1 MIKAISNLTNQNT
14 MHTTDIQAPTPAGR
28 PTIFSRTR
36 SLLRRVA
43 AIAVLLL
50 AVSIP
55 AMAYDYVITYTTG
68 NTTYYLGM
76 NGNNLQ
82 AKTTFDPTCVWTCY
96 NGETEATLGSTSY
109 SLRNKNNSSYY
120 LTTTCT
126 RSGSWWSG
134 YSYSWSAITVQTS
147 ANNIWRSSNA
157 TSGNVYAYN
166 SDYQQSAS
174 IYVNNLTMNGGN
186 TSDSKNV
193 RVTVT
198 SAIDDISNPTI
209 SGSDIITSTGNSNYT
224 ASGAKYKLGYVN
236 YFFSNTDHYFDKD
249 GNSFSGS
256 PSNAT
261 IGTYTWSLTDNA
273 YASLD
278 ANNPGRVVVSALP
291 ASDLTLT
298 LTVSATATGGKPAA
312 PAGTVL
318 SATKEIIIQGTKP
331 SAPIISI
338 SGTTVTL
345 STNASGSTTIRYTID
360 GSDPTTS
367 STAYSSPIDLS
378 SSTTS
383 PVTIKAITVRSGNTS
398 DIAEG
403 SVTLTLP
410 APVITINGEAKT
422 ATISCSIP
430 GTTIRYTV
438 NSSDPTAS
446 FGTIYDGSTITGL
459 SYMAEIKAIAIKD
472 GWNDSPVSSDVVTIP
487 SGVNPSS
494 GEVTL
499 FDYEPHSWSY
509 YSDADLPDQLH
520 SLNPADIKIT
530 YNGNGTGNMTAATG
544 AEAVDAPTSFSLDA
558 EGVQVGPNDA
568 ANKFIYYKTLERENP
583 NGTGNLPYT
592 TIPNPFQVRPTG
604 ESATVNIIPSS
615 RDIVIVTSRNGN
627 STSGWDRNSG
637 KSTLTVTCDGN
648 TLATINSRTTTTVTV
663 PVGKTVTFSFNPGS
677 ASDNEKGR
685 CRVTV
690 YYDQNNGTT
699 AISEYNPSTNAN
711 TTKTLTVATPSGQQV
726 TVSAYRG
733 FYAWKVKNLS
743 NGLTIKD
750 AENTNTTYAVNS
762 IIPAERKILFVTS
775 NEYNNEVVF
784 EALWAQA
791 YVQTGTNDLTNY
803 VSASVTSAYERNFH
817 VVNAS
822 TDASNF
828 QKSYP
833 CTVIGHNPNSTT
845 LNNTRTITNGFSA
858 ASDTKFEDVVWN
870 GNNGTITCNNHDVI
884 IGRGVETTGNYCANM
899 VQGMPDITANVTANL
914 TYTMRIESGKFHYF
928 SFINGYTDDSG
939 TTHQAS
945 NYNTYSYSGSANSIK
960 VVLGC
965 DYDRALGENG
975 NSNLTLTGPA
985 IMGYRSMMSSTDNR
999 TRKTLDLTVK
1009 SGSFTTGIGNNMG
1022 TGDVQEGFYL
1032 SVAGSHT
1039 NVGERFVTIEGGVFA
1054 NIAGGIDGLNN
1065 TTSSSAE
1072 NWSNLGRRSLTIRMK
1087 GGKVKGAFYGGA
1099 AVSPGSGDRC
1109 MIFTGGTVEGWIG
1122 AGCNGVVSSNTTS
1135 GGQTHGVSYVYFG
1148 GRTHCGGY
1156 EGQINGGTSGDVF
1169 GAGKG
1174 SGAEDD
1180 QSSGQLTYG
1189 TNIAIADNCVVDH
1202 NVYGGGN
1209 YGFALVE
1216 TNMYIF
1222 GGNVKG
1228 AVFGGANQNNGP
1240 DVNITM
1246 KGGLIEGGVYGGSN
1260 SSGKVASA
1268 TMQIDGGQVGTS
1280 SVTANIHGGGYGS
1293 STKLTGNVNLTLG
1306 TQGQTTPGV
1315 TVYGD
1320 VYGGSGYGSVNGGT
1334 GNNDAASDT
1343 YHTNVTLN
1351 AGTIN
1356 GSLYG
1361 GALGSNSIAANVY
1374 GPVTVTVNGGSV
1386 KKTDANGANGSGAV
1400 YGCNNINGAPQRA
1413 VSVIINGTDPA
1424 PSTDEYAL
1432 FAVYGGGNQASY
1444 SYGTPT
1450 VTVNNCDNSI
1460 EYVYGGGNA
1469 AHITNG
1475 NTDVKIYGGNK
1486 IGNVFGGGNG
1496 TVTAANVSGNTNVNI
1511 YGGTIGRVFGGS
1523 NSAGTIGG
1531 TLNVNIEK
1539 NSSCAIQVG
1548 SVYSGGNKAAS
1559 NLGTITVGCM
1569 DTADMIDSLFC
1580 GANQAN
1586 VTGSVNFTMKGGRI
1600 GNLFGGNN
1608 QSGNVSGSITVT
1620 VDWSQGSCSNNYLGN
1635 VFGGGNLATFGTT
1648 QSPKAP
1654 TVQIYHGTVSGNVY
1668 GGGKGLD
1675 SDHTKGQVTGNPI
1688 VTIGDSNG
1696 SHTATI
1702 EGDVY
1707 GGGDA
1712 GNVVGTPQVTVIDK
1726 ASTTIGNVYG
1736 GGNAADV
1743 SGTDV
1748 KIQGGHIT
1756 GDVFGGGHGDKASLN
1771 GINGETGH
1779 SDKVANVSGSSSV
1792 SVTGGIINRV
1802 FAGSNLNGSIGTD
1815 PNSTMT
1821 LTINKTSTNTPMK
1834 IGEVYGGANM
1844 ANGKAA
1850 SISIGCTGTLVSP
1863 LTGND
1868 RYGYE
1873 QEGIG
1878 TVYGGANQANIGA
1891 EDDQSDIEVNINSG
1905 IVANV
1910 FGGNNTSGTI
1920 YGTITVN
1927 IEKTSD
1933 SNTCGWYVGNVFGGG
1948 NLATY
1953 TGSPA
1958 VNIKNGTV
1966 SGNVYGGGKGDPTVT
1981 GNQAGVPG
1989 SVTGNPIVT
1998 IGDTQTQAYEATIA
2012 GDVYGGGDAA
2022 KVNGNTHIVFG
2033 KANNS
2038 AAKLFGGGNAA
2049 GVTGTAT
2056 VDMSAGAVAAGV
2068 YGGCNASGS
2077 VDGAIAVNITGGT
2090 VGSTTERAN
2099 IHGGGY
2105 GQSTVTGASVTV
2117 TIGPSGN
2124 GTGPIIYGDVYGG
2137 SALGSIN
2144 SNAQNPTVNSS
2155 SATQV
2160 TMNKG
2165 TVYGDIYGGGLGDL
2179 ASLGNGHS
2187 DVQAKVWSPVTVT
2200 VNGGTISTYAA
2211 QDTTLGGNVFGCNNL
2226 NGTPKGSV
2234 AVNINGTSATQIVNG
2249 DTIYA
2254 LSAVYGGGNLAH
2266 YDPTNPTESYPT
2278 VTITGCNTSI
2288 ENVYGGGNAAAVP
2301 RTNIVIN
2308 GGDIDCVFAGGNGE
2322 SGTPANVGYKN
2333 ADVTPTSG
2341 SYGAGTASALIKGGT
2356 INKIFGGSNSKGT
2369 IRESGSLQIAKPTS
2383 GEDLCD
2389 MIIGEVYGGGNLAA
2403 GAASRISIGCT
2414 GTGNNEGITTVYG
2427 GANAANVSG
2436 NISLTIE
2443 EGKIANVYG
2452 GNNSSG
2458 TISGTITVNINQ
2470 KNNPCAWEIGNVY
2483 GGGKD
2488 AAYTNSGANYPE
2500 VNIIKGIVSGNVFGG
2515 GYGQTARV
2523 TANPRVNLIGGT
2535 VSGNIF
2541 GGGEAA
2547 PVTGNP
2553 LVTANYGS
2561 VTNLYG
2567 GGLGASATV
2576 TGNPA
2581 VNVNFTSGTLTIN
2594 DVFGGGDAAA
2604 VTGNTSV
2611 TLTAGSVHKLFG
2623 GGNAASVSGTTTVT
2637 LTTGSV
2643 SGGVYGGCNASGSVG
2658 AVTIALNGGQVGATG
2673 TGNSADVYGGG
2684 YGSATTTTGNI
2695 GVTLNG
2701 TTVYGDIYGGSALG
2715 GVNASTSN
2723 TTTVTLSTATLHG
2736 SVFGGGKG
2744 DNASDGQGHSDV
2756 AAVSNGNTIVNINV
2770 ANTNLTGIYGGA
2782 NARGNVKGAIAVNIN
2797 ANVGA
2802 SGSGNGLDIFG
2813 GGYGAATNTEGN
2825 VTVTIGNLDGTITPV
2840 IYGDIYGGSAL
2851 GNVNNDAN
2859 DITKVDFLNG
2869 TLHGNL
2875 YGGGLGDAQNAAK
2888 VNGQVVVN
2896 ISNTTQT
2903 AANCHIDLRDASIY
2917 GGNNTN
2923 GSPQDNITVNVYKTA
2938 YNYSDYASGDNY
2950 TAADGA
2956 HPYYAIDQVFGGGNQ
2971 ADYAPEDGLASSTK
2985 KTTVHIYGCD
2995 NTVRRVFGGGNAA
3008 AAVGLVTII
3017 DGGRFDYVFG
3027 GGNGETS
3034 AANIVAGGTN
3044 LQVHGGNIRTLFGG
3058 SNTSGTIT
3066 GQMRVNV
3073 DGTGACASDMYIAE
3087 FFCGNNL
3094 APIGTQQS
3102 PTNINATIGCDTR
3115 FGDVYGGCNLADIW
3129 GNVTLT
3135 IVGGT
3140 MNNVYGGSKGR
3151 AADPAN
3157 NITAQAADIHGNV
3170 TLNIH
3175 GGLINQ
3181 NAYGGS
3187 NINGNIM
3194 GSITVDMDWSQAS
3207 SSCNAPANLH
3217 VGNVYGASNLAAY
3230 TPTTPGNYPAV
3241 SIKHGTVSGSVFGGG
3256 KGAPATVTSN
3266 PVVTIGDSNAD
3277 HCAIVTENVYGGGDA
3292 AAVSGNA
3299 TVVYNDNNSSSTV
3312 AKLFGGGNA
3321 ANVSGT
3327 TSVTLT
3333 NGKVTGG
3340 VYGGCNTTGSVDAV
3354 TVALNGGQVGA
3365 SGAGNEAS
3373 VYGGGYGHSTST
3385 TGNIGVTLGNATVYG
3400 DIYGGSALGSVNA
3413 STSNTTTITIGG
3425 NALHGTIYGGGM
3437 GSGTGDATRAVSNG
3451 NVQINYN
3458 TANAGLTGLY
3468 GGANVNGQ
3476 VAGNIELNVNANVGA
3491 SGNGNSI
3498 NIFGGGYGA
3507 ATATGG
3513 NVNVTVGNATGS
3525 IVPVVYGD
3533 IYGGSALG
3541 NVNDAAADITTVN
3554 FLNGTLHGNLYGG
3567 GLGDA
3572 QNAAKVNGQ
3581 VVVNISNTTQ
3591 TAANCHIDLRDASI
3605 YGGNNTNG
3613 SPQDNITVN
3622 VYKTAYNYSDYA
3634 SGDNYTAADG
3644 AHPYYAID
3652 QVFGGGNQADY
3663 APEDGLA
3670 SSTKKTTVHIYGCD
3684 NTVRRVFGGGNAA
3697 AAVGLVTII
3706 DGGRF
3711 DYVFGGGNGETSA
3724 ANIVAGGTN
3733 LQVHGGNI
3741 RTLFGGSNTSGTIT
3755 GQMRVNVDGTGA
3767 CASDMYI
3774 AEFFCGNNLAPIGT
3788 QQSPTNIN
3796 ATIGCDTRFGDVYG
3810 GCNLADIWGNV
3821 TLTIVG
3827 GTMNNV
3833 YGGSKGRAA
3842 DPANNI
3848 TAQAADIHGNV
3859 TLNIHG
3865 GLINQNAYGGSNING
3880 NIMGSITVDMDWSQA
3895 SSSCNAPANLHV
3907 GNVYGASNLAA
3918 YTPTTPGNYPAVSI
3932 KHGTV
3937 SGSVFGGGKGASA
3950 VVTSNPVVTVGDLTS
3965 GHEAYLATIVGDVYG
3980 GGDAA
3985 AVTGYTTVLIQ
3996 KSNTVAG
4003 NAYGGGNAAA
4013 ISGSA
4018 TLTMTAGTVGN
4029 LYGGGNAAGVGS
4041 TATVNMNGGTVT
4053 TGIYGGC
4060 NSTGTI
4066 AGAVAVN
4073 INGGTVG
4080 TNATSTANVHGGGY
4094 GSSTATGDNVTVTI
4108 GNGTSTPVVWGDVY
4122 GGSALGNVND
4132 ATAEITKV
4140 WLKSG
4145 TINGCLYGGGLGDAT
4160 HPALVNGKVQVVVD
4174 GGEVKTTTNNQRT
4187 TGAVFGCNNVNGTPK
4202 STVEVTINSTVAT
4215 TMNGENKVYALQG
4228 VYGGGNLAHFDP
4240 TTPGNYPTV
4249 TINGCGTS
4257 IKDVFGGGNAAAVP
4271 YTYVTINGGDI
4282 NRVSAGG
4289 NGESGTPANV
4299 GYKNTATTP
4308 TTDSY
4313 GTGTATVLITDGTIH
4328 QVFAGS
4334 NANGTIR
4341 SGGSINVERGATT
4354 CGLHIG
4360 EIYGGGNLAHGN
4372 AGTINIGCTGA
4383 QGEGIG
4389 DVYGGANQA
4398 NVGNNIL
4405 LNITGGSIDRVFG
4418 GNNTSG
4424 TISGTITV
4432 NVEWD
4437 NSSCYKYLGSV
4448 FGGGNLASYTGSP
4461 VVNINNGTV
4470 TNNVYGGGKGSS
4482 AVVTGNPVVTV
4493 GDLTNGHSSYVAVVT
4508 GDVYGGGD
4516 AAAVTGN
4523 TSVTIQK
4530 ANTNVGSAYGGGN
4543 AAAISGTTLLTMTDG
4558 TAGNLYGGGNAAGV
4572 GSTATVNMNGGTVTT
4587 GIYGGCNSTGDITG
4601 AVTVNING
4609 GTIGSSSSAA
4619 NIHGGGFGQN
4629 TTTSNNVE
4637 VTIGSAVGAQTYP
4650 TIYGDVYGGSALGKV
4665 NGTSVNTNLHT
4676 YVTMNAGT
4684 INGSL
4689 YGGALG
4695 DNSVPAN
4702 VYAPVTVTVNSGTIT
4717 GEVYGCNNVNGA
4729 PQSTVTVDINGT
4741 DMPQSGY
4748 ALGKVFGGGNH
4759 APYAGTPVV
4768 TVHNCDNSIEYVY
4781 GGGNAASV
4789 AGTNVTIYGGNEIGN
4804 VFGGCYGAD
4813 VTTSGTLVKIYGG
4826 KIGKVFGGSN
4836 SSGTITG
4843 AISVTVDKTTETGH
4857 NSCNIDIAE
4866 VYGGGNMAAS
4876 SAGTLNIGCADHIGS
4891 VYGGSNDANITG
4903 NILLNITSGHID
4915 NVFGGNNTGH
4925 SITGTITVNIDDA
4938 QNSCGM
4944 EIGNVYGGGNMA
4956 AYTYAGNYPVV
4967 NIKKGTITGDVFGGG
4982 YGGSATVT
4990 ANPQV
4995 VLTGGTIT
5003 GRVFGG
5009 GALAPVSGNPT
5020 VTASG
5025 ANVTAGRLYGGGLGS
5040 SATVTGNTTV
5050 TVSGGTY
5057 GYVFGG
5063 GEAAN
5068 QTGDVVVN
5076 IQGGTINNDVYGGGA
5091 LAHTNTANLNTTTDV
5106 ITPATKTTTVNVTS
5120 GTMKNVY
5127 GGGLG
5132 NATTEALVYGNVAVN
5147 LNYGVAADSKG
5158 AVVTDYLFGCNNI
5171 NGSPKGSVTVHVYA
5185 TQNSAT
5191 SSILV
5196 KNQDSFDMK
5205 GVYGGGNM
5213 AAYKPYT
5220 AATATNVI
5228 IEGCG
5233 LTSIDY
5239 VYGGGNAAPVP
5250 ATVVDIYGSYQIGSV
5265 FGGGNGKDQITVNGV
5280 LTDNPG
5286 ADVGIYK
5293 VDYDTWNSPDNR
5305 DLKYTDNSPNHDKG
5319 DDYYIL
5325 YGSTAGQS
5333 IIGTTHVTFYGGNI
5347 THLFGGSNTKG
5358 DIVKEAKVILGDED
5372 LKTCEFNVGDVYGG
5386 SNEAYMSGTSN
5397 IDMNC
5402 TDGMGQIY
5410 GGSRMADVH
5419 NDIVLTITGGHYQKV
5434 FGGNNLSGRIYGSI
5448 TVNIEQTGCLPIE
5461 IDELY
5466 GGGNEAA
5473 YSVYGYN
5480 GNTPIEG
5487 NENDRLWADPQINI
5501 KSFKSIGTVFGG
5513 GYGATADVIGNP
5525 TININTVEGWTNGD
5539 YQGKNT
5545 DPEHPD
5551 PHAEFVGVKKNLGGI
5566 GEIGTVFGGGNQAIV
5581 KGDTYINI
5589 GTQDQVTIH
5598 NVSKAVYNTIKTGRD
5613 DITNPGFTD
5622 QDDEDATKDLTIT
5635 VNGVNITGNVYGG
5648 GNQADVT
5655 GATHVVVGKEQQEQ
5669 QQQQGGGG
5677 SGAPRRTEQE
5687 PAQNNQSEQP
5697 QQPQTNAA
5705 TESQQ
5710 TRSLNATRQ

>member
-1 MIKAISNLTNQNT
+1 MIFMIKAISNLTNQTAMNKT
-14 MHTTDIQAPTPAGR
+14 NLQPAARPAGR
-28 PTIFSRTR
+28 SISAPTLRSRFS
-36 SLLRRVA
+36 LRLA
-43 AIAVLLL
+43 AVLLVTMLGAQRAL
-50 AVSIP
+50 AT
-55 AMAYDYVITYTTG
+55 DYVITYTSG
-68 NTTYYLGM
+68 GTTYYIGM
-76 NGNNLQ
+76 DGTSLA
-82 AKTTFDPTCVWTCY
+82 AKTVPDATCVWTCI
-96 NGETEATLGSTSY
+96 NRNNNNEATLSTSDRRRM
-109 SLRNKNNSSYY
+109 RNKSNTSYF
-120 LTTTCT
+120 LNASVT
-126 RSGSWWSG
+126 RSGYYGNYRYTWSISASTTG
-134 YSYSWSAITVQTS
+134 SQYWYGAEGTSLYHTDNSYSQGNGYLHNSGSSVTISTS
-147 ANNIWRSSNA
+147 TSN
-157 TSGNVYAYN
+157 SFVPYA
-166 SDYQQSAS
+166 
-174 IYVNNLTMNGGN
+174 
-186 TSDSKNV
+186 
-193 RVTVT
+193 VTVT
-198 SAIDDISNPTI
+198 TVSSTSTEVTI
-209 SGSDIITSTGNSNYT
+209 NSGADIITATGNSNYST
-224 ASGAKYKLGYVN
+224 SSAAYQIGYTNYKYNNGTN
-236 YFFSNTDHYFDKD
+236 HYFDAN
-249 GNSFSGS
+249 GNSFTGTPAAANISYSWSLTPNDYATVSGTT
-256 PSNAT
+256 T
-261 IGTYTWSLTDNA
+261 IGTVNVSSL
-273 YASLD
+273 
-278 ANNPGRVVVSALP
+278 PE
-291 ASDLTLT
+291 SDITLT
-298 LTVSATATGGKPAA
+298 LTVTATATGGTPAA
-312 PAGTVL
+312 PANTTFTD
-318 SATKEIIIQGTKP
+318 SKQISIQGTKP
-331 SAPIISI
+331 SAPTISV
-338 SGTTVTL
+338 SGTNVTITT
-345 STNASGSTTIRYTID
+345 SAVGSTSIRYTLN
-360 GSDPTTS
+360 GTDPTA
-367 STAYSSPIDLS
+367 STGTVYSSAIDLS
-378 SSTTS
+378 GSATS
-383 PVTIKAITVRSGNTS
+383 PVTIKAVTVRNGNAS
-398 DIAEG
+398 DVSSKE
-403 SVTLTLP
+403 VTLTLP
-410 APVITINGEAKT
+410 EPTITVNGDAGT
-422 ATISCSIP
+422 ATISA
-430 GTTIRYTV
+430 
-438 NSSDPTAS
+438 TA
-446 FGTIYDGSTITGL
+446 GATIYYTTNGSEPTTSSTQYTGSLSGL
-459 SYMAEIKAIAIKD
+459 SMMTTIKAIAVKS
-472 GWNDSPVSSDVVTIP
+472 GWNDSPVASETVTIP
-487 SGVNPSS
+487 SGVS
-494 GEVTL
+494 GGTVTL
-499 FDYEPHSWSY
+499 FDYEDHSWSY
-509 YSDADLPDQLH
+509 YSDPECPIH
-520 SLNPADIKIT
+520 SLNPADVKIT
-530 YNGNGTGNMTAATG
+530 YNGNGTGTVQTNNSDTPSTWGADATTVKVGIDANASTFIYYETLERTDGRTAASVEAATG
-544 AEAVDAPTSFSLDA
+544 RCA
-558 EGVQVGPNDA
+558 
-568 ANKFIYYKTLERENP
+568 
-583 NGTGNLPYT
+583 YT
-592 TIPNPFQVRPTG
+592 TISNPFSVRPTYDSDG
-604 ESATVNIIPSS
+604 
-615 RDIVIVTSRNGN
+615 TS
-627 STSGWDRNSG
+627 
-637 KSTLTVTCDGN
+637 K
-648 TLATINSRTTTTVTV
+648 
-663 PVGKTVTFSFNPGS
+663 
-677 ASDNEKGR
+677 
-685 CRVTV
+685 
-690 YYDQNNGTT
+690 
-699 AISEYNPSTNAN
+699 
-711 TTKTLTVATPSGQQV
+711 
-726 TVSAYRG
+726 YRG
-733 FYAWKVKNLS
+733 FYAWRVKSLS
-743 NGLTIKD
+743 GGTIHSAATGGTSYGVGSTIN
-750 AENTNTTYAVNS
+750 AETEIYFAPS
-762 IIPAERKILFVTS
+762 S
-775 NEYNNEVVF
+775 EYGMEVEF
-784 EALWAQA
+784 EALWARA
-791 YVQTGTNDLTNY
+791 YVSTSGTPSNNLG
-803 VSASVTSAYERNFH
+803 VERNFY
-817 VVNAS
+817 VITAS
-822 TDASNF
+822 ATSNITAG
-828 QKSYP
+828 SNP
-833 CTVIGHNPNSTT
+833 CTYTSIYPNGT
-845 LNNTRTITNGFSA
+845 TNGTTA
-858 ASDTKFEDVVWN
+858 ASSVTVYKYGGFTASADSKIEYIILR
-870 GNNGTITCNNHDVI
+870 NNSSTINANVNNLI
-884 IGRGVETTGNYCANM
+884 IGRGVSGYNGGLCANAIIGTNAAKSNA
-899 VQGMPDITANVTANL
+899 VR
-914 TYTMRIESGKFHYF
+914 YTIRVESG
-928 SFINGYTDDSG
+928 SYTDFYLG
-939 TTHQAS
+939 YLNGS
-945 NYNTYSYSGSANSIK
+945 NSAQFQSTFSAKGI
-960 VVLGC
+960 LGC
-965 DYDRALGENG
+965 DYDRANNADNSKLSIADGSGNIYGGSRMRFTSSSNKENLSFDWQIKSGTFHNDILGSASGGDESIYLG
-975 NSNLTLTGPA
+975 SSQDGSYNLQYIGKRRIIVEGGDLAG
-985 IMGYRSMMSSTDNR
+985 ISGGMNSSTQGG
-999 TRKTLDLTVK
+999 
-1009 SGSFTTGIGNNMG
+1009 GSN
-1022 TGDVQEGFYL
+1022 Y
-1032 SVAGSHT
+1032 
-1039 NVGERFVTIEGGVFA
+1039 
-1054 NIAGGIDGLNN
+1054 NN
-1065 TTSSSAE
+1065 TTHVTQSTE
-1072 NWSNLGRRSLTIRMK
+1072 DYVEIRIK
-1087 GGKVKGAFYGGA
+1087 GGNMRSSVYGA
-1099 AVSPGSGDRC
+1099 AAFAGAAGGRKF
-1109 MIFTGGTVEGWIG
+1109 IFTGGTIAGWVAGG
-1122 AGCNGVVSSNTTS
+1122 ANGTQSD
-1135 GGQTHGVSYVYFG
+1135 
-1148 GRTHCGGY
+1148 
-1156 EGQINGGTSGDVF
+1156 GGTLYGPTNLYIGGNTQVNSNGSTSVINRAVGGNVF
-1169 GAGKG
+1169 GAGCG
-1174 SGAEDD
+1174 YGA
-1180 QSSGQLTYG
+1180 SSNSGQILNYG
-1189 TNIAIADNCVVDH
+1189 TTVVVADNAYIERG
-1202 NVYGGGN
+1202 VYGGGS
-1209 YGFALVE
+1209 YGYT
-1216 TNMYIF
+1216 TNTANLYIL
-1222 GGNVKG
+1222 GGTVDGKSGGVNG
-1228 AVFGGANQNNGP
+1228 ASYQSSITGGVYGGACQNQGGT
-1240 DVNITM
+1240 VNITM
-1246 KGGLIEGGVYGGSN
+1246 KDGQVNGGIYGGSN
-1260 SSGKVASA
+1260 ATGTVSGPV
-1268 TMQIDGGQVGTS
+1268 TIQIDGGQVGTTS
-1280 SVTANIHGGGYGS
+1280 SSANIHGGGYGS
-1293 STKLTGNVNLTLG
+1293 ETVVSGNVDITLG
-1306 TQGQTTPGV
+1306 VQSQTTPGV

-1320 VYGGSGYGSVNGGT
+1320 VYGGSALGKVNGT
-1334 GNNDAASDT
+1334 SANTD

-1351 AGTIN
+1351 KGTIY

-1361 GALGSNSIAANVY
+1361 GALGDNLTAANVY
-1374 GPVTVTVNGGSV
+1374 SPVLVTVNGGSV
-1386 KKTDANGANGSGAV
+1386 KKTSQDGSGAV
-1400 YGCNNINGAPQRA
+1400 YGCNNVNGAPQRSVA
-1413 VSVIINGTDPA
+1413 VVINGTDPA
-1424 PSTDEYAL
+1424 PSENGFAL
-1432 FAVYGGGNQASY
+1432 YAVYGGGNQAD
-1444 SYGTPT
+1444 YGYATPT
-1450 VTVNNCDNSI
+1450 VTVNNCNNSI
-1460 EYVYGGGNA
+1460 EYVFGGGNAASVPSTNVKIYGADSIANVFGGGNGISGVAADVDGQTVVNIYGGHIGKVFGGSNKTGTIGGTITVNVAKSNDCTDPMLISEVYGGGNMAPSSAGTIKISCTGTDGYIGKVFGGANAAQINGDIDLKINGGNIGDVFGGNNASGNITGTVKVTVGNAPENCGVFKIKNVYGGGNLAPYGHSTDYPSVSIVSGTITEGVYGGGFGQPAVITGNPQVTVTGGAIGAVYGGGNA
-1469 AHITNG
+1469 AAVTGNTVVSVSNATVSGSVYGGGNAASISGTTSVTVSSGTIGTGIYGGCNAQGNVGSTATVNVSGGTIGTAQSHANIHGGGFGNATRVLGSVSVTLANTTVNGDVYGGSAEGKTNG
-1475 NTDVKIYGGNK
+1475 DASRTSGAVTTVTMNSGTVTGSIYGGGLGTQTYAADVWGPVTLTINKGSTVGTNVYGGNNANGSPQVSIDVIVNGPTESEAASTPLVLNNVYGGGNEADVASTCSAPHVNINGCGTQVTRAFGGGNAAEVPATNIEIHGGTFDYVFGGGNGERGAQYGADVTGNVNLKIYGGTIKEVFAGSNANGT
-1486 IGNVFGGGNG
+1486 IGGSMNVTIDSENNNSCGIDIASLYGGGNQAVGKPGTFTINNCAAVIDTIYGGSKAAPVNGDIALTITKGQIGSVFGGNNMSGAINGTIAVTVNLDDCASLDNVFGGGNHAFYSGTPTVTLTNG
-1496 TVTAANVSGNTNVNI
+1496 TVKHS
-1511 YGGTIGRVFGGS
+1511 
-1523 NSAGTIGG
+1523 
-1531 TLNVNIEK
+1531 
-1539 NSSCAIQVG
+1539 
-1548 SVYSGGNKAAS
+1548 
-1559 NLGTITVGCM
+1559 
-1569 DTADMIDSLFC
+1569 
-1580 GANQAN
+1580 
-1586 VTGSVNFTMKGGRI
+1586 
-1600 GNLFGGNN
+1600 
-1608 QSGNVSGSITVT
+1608 
-1620 VDWSQGSCSNNYLGN
+1620 
-1635 VFGGGNLATFGTT
+1635 VFGGGNEAGVGGSLVNINGGRVMDGIYGGCNTSGTVTGNIQLSINGGTQGVQGTPMTNGIFGGGYGAGTSTNGNVTVNIGNGSNTPSIFADIYGGSALGSVNDADADKTTINVLSGTVTGNIYGGGFGMANVVNGQGTITTDNSSKGQVNGEVIVNIGSGTVNQQTGFATSPSGSATINGSVYGCNNT
-1648 QSPKAP
+1648 NGSPKANVTVNIFQTAHDAKNLATYTESDATYAIDQVFGGGNQADYSP
-1654 TVQIYHGTVSGNVY
+1654 TSNSSRATIHVYTCNNTIRRVFGGGNAAAAYGVVTTIDGGRFDYIFGGGNGEDKAANIGAGGTDLTVNSGIINYLFGGSNEQGTILGAMGVEVNNTGCTEDIKNFFAGGNLAIIGDAGHRVTLETTIDCGTNFGSVYGGSNLADIYGDITLNINGGTIGEVYAGSKGRAAATGVEAKAANIYGSTTLNINAGAIGSAFGGSNINGNITGSITVNMDWTQSDCSDKSLTNLFGASNLAKYEPTNSSGNYPQLNIKHGTVTNVY
-1668 GGGKGLD
+1668 GGG
-1675 SDHTKGQVTGNPI
+1675 N
-1688 VTIGDSNG
+1688 GDSNATGDQVGVPG
-1696 SHTATI
+1696 SVTSNPAIYVGDLEAGHETSHVATI
-1702 EGDVY
+1702 TNIF
-1707 GGGDA
+1707 GGGNA
-1712 GNVVGTPQVTVIDK
+1712 AKVNGN
-1726 ASTTIGNVYG
+1726 TTIYYQKANNSVNKIYG

-1743 SGTDV
+1743 SGTS
-1748 KIQGGHIT
+1748 T
-1756 GDVFGGGHGDKASLN
+1756 
-1771 GINGETGH
+1771 INMSAG
-1779 SDKVANVSGSSSV
+1779 
-1792 SVTGGIINRV
+1792 SVTGG
-1802 FAGSNLNGSIGTD
+1802 L
-1815 PNSTMT
+1815 
-1821 LTINKTSTNTPMK
+1821 
-1834 IGEVYGGANM
+1834 
-1844 ANGKAA
+1844 
-1850 SISIGCTGTLVSP
+1850 
-1863 LTGND
+1863 
-1868 RYGYE
+1868 
-1873 QEGIG
+1873 
-1878 TVYGGANQANIGA
+1878 
-1891 EDDQSDIEVNINSG
+1891 
-1905 IVANV
+1905 
-1910 FGGNNTSGTI
+1910 
-1920 YGTITVN
+1920 
-1927 IEKTSD
+1927 
-1933 SNTCGWYVGNVFGGG
+1933 
-1948 NLATY
+1948 
-1953 TGSPA
+1953 
-1958 VNIKNGTV
+1958 
-1966 SGNVYGGGKGDPTVT
+1966 
-1981 GNQAGVPG
+1981 
-1989 SVTGNPIVT
+1989 
-1998 IGDTQTQAYEATIA
+1998 
-2012 GDVYGGGDAA
+2012 
-2022 KVNGNTHIVFG
+2022 
-2033 KANNS
+2033 
-2038 AAKLFGGGNAA
+2038 
-2049 GVTGTAT
+2049 
-2056 VDMSAGAVAAGV
+2056 
-2068 YGGCNASGS
+2068 YGGCNSKGNVGVVALSL
-2077 VDGAIAVNITGGT
+2077 TGGT
-2090 VGSTTERAN
+2090 VG
-2099 IHGGGY
+2099 
-2105 GQSTVTGASVTV
+2105 
-2117 TIGPSGN
+2117 
-2124 GTGPIIYGDVYGG
+2124 
-2137 SALGSIN
+2137 
-2144 SNAQNPTVNSS
+2144 
-2155 SATQV
+2155 
-2160 TMNKG
+2160 
-2165 TVYGDIYGGGLGDL
+2165 
-2179 ASLGNGHS
+2179 
-2187 DVQAKVWSPVTVT
+2187 
-2200 VNGGTISTYAA
+2200 
-2211 QDTTLGGNVFGCNNL
+2211 
-2226 NGTPKGSV
+2226 
-2234 AVNINGTSATQIVNG
+2234 
-2249 DTIYA
+2249 
-2254 LSAVYGGGNLAH
+2254 
-2266 YDPTNPTESYPT
+2266 
-2278 VTITGCNTSI
+2278 
-2288 ENVYGGGNAAAVP
+2288 
-2301 RTNIVIN
+2301 
-2308 GGDIDCVFAGGNGE
+2308 
-2322 SGTPANVGYKN
+2322 
-2333 ADVTPTSG
+2333 
-2341 SYGAGTASALIKGGT
+2341 
-2356 INKIFGGSNSKGT
+2356 
-2369 IRESGSLQIAKPTS
+2369 
-2383 GEDLCD
+2383 
-2389 MIIGEVYGGGNLAA
+2389 
-2403 GAASRISIGCT
+2403 
-2414 GTGNNEGITTVYG
+2414 
-2427 GANAANVSG
+2427 AANS
-2436 NISLTIE
+2436 T
-2443 EGKIANVYG
+2443 
-2452 GNNSSG
+2452 
-2458 TISGTITVNINQ
+2458 
-2470 KNNPCAWEIGNVY
+2470 
-2483 GGGKD
+2483 
-2488 AAYTNSGANYPE
+2488 
-2500 VNIIKGIVSGNVFGG
+2500 
-2515 GYGQTARV
+2515 
-2523 TANPRVNLIGGT
+2523 
-2535 VSGNIF
+2535 
-2541 GGGEAA
+2541 
-2547 PVTGNP
+2547 
-2553 LVTANYGS
+2553 
-2561 VTNLYG
+2561 
-2567 GGLGASATV
+2567 
-2576 TGNPA
+2576 
-2581 VNVNFTSGTLTIN
+2581 
-2594 DVFGGGDAAA
+2594 
-2604 VTGNTSV
+2604 
-2611 TLTAGSVHKLFG
+2611 
-2623 GGNAASVSGTTTVT
+2623 
-2637 LTTGSV
+2637 
-2643 SGGVYGGCNASGSVG
+2643 
-2658 AVTIALNGGQVGATG
+2658 
-2673 TGNSADVYGGG
+2673 ADVYGGG
-2684 YGSATTTTGNI
+2684 YGANTTTSGNI

-2701 TTVYGDIYGGSALG
+2701 TTVYGDLYGGSALG
-2715 GVNASTSN
+2715 QVNGSTSH
-2723 TTTVTLSTATLHG
+2723 TSTVTLSTATLHG

-2825 VTVTIGNLDGTITPV
+2825 VTVTIGDLEGDVTPV

-2875 YGGGLGDAQNAAK
+2875 YGGGLGDAQNAAR

-2903 AANCHIDLRDASIY
+2903 AQNCHIDLRDASIY

-2985 KTTVHIYGCD
+2985 KTTVHIYGCT

-3008 AAVGLVTII
+3008 AAVGLETII

-3034 AANIVAGGTN
+3034 AANIGAGGTN

-3094 APIGTQQS
+3094 APIGTQQN
-3102 PTNINATIGCDTR
+3102 PANINATIGCGTV
-3115 FGDVYGGCNLADIW
+3115 FGDVYGGCNLADIY

-3151 AADPAN
+3151 AADTAN
-3157 NITAQAADIHGNV
+3157 SITAQAADIHGNV

-3340 VYGGCNTTGSVDAV
+3340 VYGGCNTTGSVGAV

-3541 NVNDAAADITTVN
+3541 DVNDAAADITTVN

-3724 ANIVAGGTN
+3724 ANIGAGGTN

-4160 HPALVNGKVQVVVD
+4160 HPALVNGAVQVVVD

-4202 STVEVTINSTVAT
+4202 STVEVTINSTVAS

-4282 NRVSAGG
+4282 DRVFAGG
-4289 NGESGTPANV
+4289 NGQSGTPANV
-4299 GYKNTATTP
+4299 GYKNTAATP

-4313 GTGTATVLITDGTIH
+4313 GTGTATVLITDGTINH
-4328 QVFAGS
+4328 VFAGS

-4341 SGGSINVERGATT
+4341 GGGNINVERGATN

-4360 EIYGGGNLAHGN
+4360 EIYGGGNLANGN

-4398 NVGNNIL
+4398 NVGNNIT

-4432 NVEWD
+4432 NVNWD

-4448 FGGGNLASYTGSP
+4448 FGGGNLAEYSGSP
-4461 VVNINNGTV
+4461 VVNIKNGTV
-4470 TNNVYGGGKGSS
+4470 SGNVFGGGNGDPNDATQVKGSTGTPT
-4482 AVVTGNPVVTV
+4482 VTI
-4493 GDLTNGHSSYVAVVT
+4493 GDLTNNAYQAIVT
-4508 GDVYGGGD
+4508 GDVYGGGN
-4516 AAAVTGN
+4516 AAKVTGN
-4523 TSVTIQK
+4523 TSVTVQK
-4530 ANTNVGSAYGGGN
+4530 ANTTVGNAYGGGN
-4543 AAAISGTTLLTMTDG
+4543 AAPITGTALLTMDNG

-4601 AVTVNING
+4601 AVAVNING

-4695 DNSVPAN
+4695 NNSVPAN
-4702 VYAPVTVTVNSGTIT
+4702 VYAPVTVTVNNGTIT

-4759 APYAGTPVV
+4759 AAYSGTPVV

-4982 YGGSATVT
+4982 YGGTATVT

-4995 VLTGGTIT
+4995 VLTGGTIA

-5020 VTASG
+5020 VTAQSG
-5025 ANVTAGRLYGGGLGS
+5025 STTTAARLYGGGWGS
-5040 SATVTGNTTV
+5040 SAVVTGNTTID
-5050 TVSGGTY
+5050 VSGGTF

-5076 IQGGTINNDVYGGGA
+5076 IKGGTVTNDVYGGGA
-5091 LAHTNTANLNTTTDV
+5091 LANTNTAGN
-5106 ITPATKTTTVNVTS
+5106 KTTTVNLTG
-5120 GTMKNVY
+5120 GTMKNAY

-5132 NATTEALVYGNVAVN
+5132 DATTEALVYGNVAVN

-5191 SSILV
+5191 GSILV
-5196 KNQDSFDMK
+5196 KNQDSYDMK

-5419 NDIVLTITGGHYQKV
+5419 NNIVLTITGGHYQKV

-5473 YSVYGYN
+5473 YSVYGYD
-5480 GNTPIEG
+5480 GNTPIEEG
-5487 NENDRLWADPQINI
+5487 TRLWADPQINI

-5677 SGAPRRTEQE
+5677 SPAPRRTEQE

>member
-14 MHTTDIQAPTPAGR
+14 MHTTHVQAPTPAGR
-28 PTIFSRTR
+28 TTIFSRTR
-36 SLLRRVA
+36 SLLRRTLVLAILAFGLVNANAQQYVFLYKNGNTVYFLRNNNGSIQAQPDFGSYASTCIWTGSGTETSTFKNGDYFIQRNNGNLRLNASSTTWTIDTYGRPYNYRNYYGSYYIRYNNGWGISYDSPGTGVNYTVLFTYSNHEVTLTNPTITGADVLTTTGTSNYRVA
-43 AIAVLLL
+43 ATAT
-50 AVSIP
+50 P
-55 AMAYDYVITYTTG
+55 QYHQFDGYNGTTA
-68 NTTYYLGM
+68 TTYY
-76 NGNNLQ
+76 
-82 AKTTFDPTCVWTCY
+82 W
-96 NGETEATLGSTSY
+96 Y
-109 SLRNKNNSSYY
+109 SNAL
-120 LTTTCT
+120 
-126 RSGSWWSG
+126 
-134 YSYSWSAITVQTS
+134 QTS
-147 ANNIWRSSNA
+147 APSETDV
-157 TSGNVYAYN
+157 TSG
-166 SDYQQSAS
+166 
-174 IYVNNLTMNGGN
+174 
-186 TSDSKNV
+186 
-193 RVTVT
+193 
-198 SAIDDISNPTI
+198 
-209 SGSDIITSTGNSNYT
+209 
-224 ASGAKYKLGYVN
+224 
-236 YFFSNTDHYFDKD
+236 
-249 GNSFSGS
+249 
-256 PSNAT
+256 
-261 IGTYTWSLTDNA
+261 TWSLTGNTIDATTYATVNA
-273 YASLD
+273 SNGTITVSSLPPTDLTMALSCTVTSNGVTKKAQKTVVLYAS
-278 ANNPGRVVVSALP
+278 
-291 ASDLTLT
+291 TI
-298 LTVSATATGGKPAA
+298 AA
-312 PAGTVL
+312 PTV
-318 SATKEIIIQGTKP
+318 TRTGN
-331 SAPIISI
+331 SI
-338 SGTTVTL
+338 SLATSSVNAAIYYTTD
-345 STNASGSTTIRYTID
+345 GST
-360 GSDPTTS
+360 PT
-367 STAYSSPIDLS
+367 S
-378 SSTTS
+378 SSTFYS
-383 PVTIKAITVRSGNTS
+383 GPFSIEALSFPVTIKAIAIRNGNNSTTTTQTYNS
-398 DIAEG
+398 
-403 SVTLTLP
+403 
-410 APVITINGEAKT
+410 PVCEMPQISISSAGAV
-422 ATISCSIP
+422 TISCP
-430 GTTIRYTV
+430 TEGATIRYT
-438 NSSDPTAS
+438 T
-446 FGTIYDGSTITGL
+446 DGSNPTESTGTVYSGSFNVSNL
-459 SYMAEIKAIAIKD
+459 TTVKAIAYKTNYTTSAVASDQYLTSGTTTDNKVIL
-472 GWNDSPVSSDVVTIP
+472 NDLED
-487 SGVNPSS
+487 
-494 GEVTL
+494 
-499 FDYEPHSWSY
+499 HSWSY
-509 YSDADLPDQLH
+509 YSNPECPIR
-520 SLNPADIKIT
+520 SLNPADVKIT
-530 YNGNGTGNMTAATG
+530 YNGNGTGTVQTNNNDTPSTWGADATTVKVG
-544 AEAVDAPTSFSLDA
+544 IDANFNTF
-558 EGVQVGPNDA
+558 V
-568 ANKFIYYKTLERENP
+568 YYKTLERTD
-583 NGTGNLPYT
+583 GATATTVAGATGRCSYT
-592 TIPNPFQVRPTG
+592 TIPNPFSVRPTY
-604 ESATVNIIPSS
+604 SS
-615 RDIVIVTSRNGN
+615 DGTS
-627 STSGWDRNSG
+627 
-637 KSTLTVTCDGN
+637 K
-648 TLATINSRTTTTVTV
+648 
-663 PVGKTVTFSFNPGS
+663 
-677 ASDNEKGR
+677 
-685 CRVTV
+685 
-690 YYDQNNGTT
+690 
-699 AISEYNPSTNAN
+699 
-711 TTKTLTVATPSGQQV
+711 
-726 TVSAYRG
+726 YRG
-733 FYAWKVKNLS
+733 FYKWRLKSFSGGSIYTASSGGNA
-743 NGLTIKD
+743 LTTGATID
-750 AENTNTTYAVNS
+750 AETEIFFA
-762 IIPAERKILFVTS
+762 PTS
-775 NEYNNEVVF
+775 EYGMEVEF
-784 EALWAQA
+784 EALWARA
-791 YVQTGTNDLTNY
+791 YV
-803 VSASVTSAYERNFH
+803 STSGAPSNSLGVERNFY
-817 VVNAS
+817 VITSSANSSITAG
-822 TDASNF
+822 SN
-828 QKSYP
+828 P
-833 CTVIGHNPNSTT
+833 CTYTSIYPNGTTNGTTAANSVTVYKYGSFTASADSKIEYIILRNNNSEITGAGHNLT
-845 LNNTRTITNGFSA
+845 
-858 ASDTKFEDVVWN
+858 
-870 GNNGTITCNNHDVI
+870 
-884 IGRGVETTGNYCANM
+884 IGRGVSGYNNGICATTIYGRNSNSNSAVNY
-899 VQGMPDITANVTANL
+899 TL
-914 TYTMRIESGKFHYF
+914 RIESGT
-928 SFINGYTDDSG
+928 YTDFYLTGSG
-939 TTHQAS
+939 RTFSSTV
-945 NYNTYSYSGSANSIK
+945 SAK
-960 VVLGC
+960 CVLGC
-965 DYDRALGENG
+965 DYDRADDTNTNLYIANG
-975 NSNLTLTGPA
+975 SGNIYGGKTLTF
-985 IMGYRSMMSSTDNR
+985 SSSSNR
-999 TRKTLDLTVK
+999 NNVTFDWLVK
-1009 SGSFTTGIGNNMG
+1009 SGTYHNDILGSATSGDQSIYLGSSQANGGNLQYIGKRRI
-1022 TGDVQEGFYL
+1022 TV
-1032 SVAGSHT
+1032 
-1039 NVGERFVTIEGGVFA
+1039 EGG
-1054 NIAGGIDGLNN
+1054 NIASIAGAMNNQSTNYSVNDG
-1065 TTSSSAE
+1065 SWAVMV
-1072 NWSNLGRRSLTIRMK
+1072 RMK
-1087 GGKVKGAFYGGA
+1087 GGTVRGSIYGA
-1099 AVSPGSGDRC
+1099 AGFAWAVGDRT
-1109 MIFTGGTVEGWIG
+1109 MIFTGGTINGWVAG
-1122 AGCNGVVSSNTTS
+1122 GCNGTQTGS
-1135 GGQTHGVSYVYFG
+1135 GGTLDGDTRLYVG
-1148 GRTHCGGY
+1148 GNVKIVHTNSDPTISTSKGG
-1156 EGQINGGTSGDVF
+1156 NVF
-1169 GAGKG
+1169 GAG
-1174 SGAEDD
+1174 SGYSADYEIGEVNN
-1180 QSSGQLTYG
+1180 STLVL
-1189 TNIAIADNCVVDH
+1189 ADNAEVSRGL
-1202 NVYGGGN
+1202 YGGGN
-1209 YGFALVE
+1209 YGYVGSGYE
-1216 TNMYIF
+1216 TNIYIL
-1222 GGNVKG
+1222 GGKAAN
-1228 AVFGGANQNNGP
+1228 VFGGANQRFGQT
-1240 DVNITM
+1240 VNIFM
-1246 KGGLIEGGVYGGSN
+1246 NGGLITDGLYGGSN
-1260 SSGKVASA
+1260 VSGTINNNV
-1268 TMQIDGGQVGTS
+1268 TMQINGGQVGTS
-1280 SVTANIHGGGYGS
+1280 SSNANIHGGGYGS
-1293 STKLTGNVNLTLG
+1293 GTGVSGNIELTLG
-1306 TQGQTTPGV
+1306 IENQTTPGV

-1320 VYGGSGYGSVNGGT
+1320 VYGGSADGSVN
-1334 GNNDAASDT
+1334 DATSD
-1343 YHTNVTLN
+1343 HTFVTLN
-1351 AGTIN
+1351 AGTIY

-1361 GALGSNSIAANVY
+1361 GGLGINNANCNVN
-1374 GPVTVTVNGGSV
+1374 GAVKVTVNGGSV
-1386 KKTDANGANGSGAV
+1386 K
-1400 YGCNNINGAPQRA
+1400 
-1413 VSVIINGTDPA
+1413 
-1424 PSTDEYAL
+1424 
-1432 FAVYGGGNQASY
+1432 
-1444 SYGTPT
+1444 
-1450 VTVNNCDNSI
+1450 
-1460 EYVYGGGNA
+1460 
-1469 AHITNG
+1469 
-1475 NTDVKIYGGNK
+1475 
-1486 IGNVFGGGNG
+1486 
-1496 TVTAANVSGNTNVNI
+1496 
-1511 YGGTIGRVFGGS
+1511 
-1523 NSAGTIGG
+1523 
-1531 TLNVNIEK
+1531 
-1539 NSSCAIQVG
+1539 
-1548 SVYSGGNKAAS
+1548 
-1559 NLGTITVGCM
+1559 
-1569 DTADMIDSLFC
+1569 
-1580 GANQAN
+1580 
-1586 VTGSVNFTMKGGRI
+1586 
-1600 GNLFGGNN
+1600 
-1608 QSGNVSGSITVT
+1608 
-1620 VDWSQGSCSNNYLGN
+1620 
-1635 VFGGGNLATFGTT
+1635 
-1648 QSPKAP
+1648 
-1654 TVQIYHGTVSGNVY
+1654 
-1668 GGGKGLD
+1668 
-1675 SDHTKGQVTGNPI
+1675 
-1688 VTIGDSNG
+1688 
-1696 SHTATI
+1696 
-1702 EGDVY
+1702 
-1707 GGGDA
+1707 
-1712 GNVVGTPQVTVIDK
+1712 
-1726 ASTTIGNVYG
+1726 
-1736 GGNAADV
+1736 
-1743 SGTDV
+1743 
-1748 KIQGGHIT
+1748 
-1756 GDVFGGGHGDKASLN
+1756 
-1771 GINGETGH
+1771 
-1779 SDKVANVSGSSSV
+1779 
-1792 SVTGGIINRV
+1792 
-1802 FAGSNLNGSIGTD
+1802 
-1815 PNSTMT
+1815 
-1821 LTINKTSTNTPMK
+1821 
-1834 IGEVYGGANM
+1834 
-1844 ANGKAA
+1844 
-1850 SISIGCTGTLVSP
+1850 
-1863 LTGND
+1863 
-1868 RYGYE
+1868 
-1873 QEGIG
+1873 
-1878 TVYGGANQANIGA
+1878 
-1891 EDDQSDIEVNINSG
+1891 
-1905 IVANV
+1905 
-1910 FGGNNTSGTI
+1910 
-1920 YGTITVN
+1920 
-1927 IEKTSD
+1927 
-1933 SNTCGWYVGNVFGGG
+1933 
-1948 NLATY
+1948 
-1953 TGSPA
+1953 
-1958 VNIKNGTV
+1958 
-1966 SGNVYGGGKGDPTVT
+1966 
-1981 GNQAGVPG
+1981 
-1989 SVTGNPIVT
+1989 
-1998 IGDTQTQAYEATIA
+1998 
-2012 GDVYGGGDAA
+2012 
-2022 KVNGNTHIVFG
+2022 
-2033 KANNS
+2033 
-2038 AAKLFGGGNAA
+2038 
-2049 GVTGTAT
+2049 
-2056 VDMSAGAVAAGV
+2056 
-2068 YGGCNASGS
+2068 
-2077 VDGAIAVNITGGT
+2077 
-2090 VGSTTERAN
+2090 
-2099 IHGGGY
+2099 
-2105 GQSTVTGASVTV
+2105 
-2117 TIGPSGN
+2117 PSGN
-2124 GTGPIIYGDVYGG
+2124 NP
-2137 SALGSIN
+2137 ASI
-2144 SNAQNPTVNSS
+2144 
-2155 SATQV
+2155 
-2160 TMNKG
+2160 
-2165 TVYGDIYGGGLGDL
+2165 
-2179 ASLGNGHS
+2179 
-2187 DVQAKVWSPVTVT
+2187 
-2200 VNGGTISTYAA
+2200 
-2211 QDTTLGGNVFGCNNL
+2211 FGCNNAMGSPKSKVEVIINKTGSTVIN
-2226 NGTPKGSV
+2226 NGVKTY
-2234 AVNINGTSATQIVNG
+2234 AING
-2249 DTIYA
+2249 
-2254 LSAVYGGGNLAH
+2254 VYGGGNLAH
-2266 YDPTNPTESYPT
+2266 YSPTSPGNYPT
-2278 VTITGCNTSI
+2278 VTINGCESTSI
-2288 ENVYGGGNAAAVP
+2288 KDVYGGGNAAAVP
-2301 RTNIVIN
+2301 YTYVTIN
-2308 GGDIDCVFAGGNGE
+2308 GGDIYRVFAGGNGE
-2322 SGTPANVGYKN
+2322 SGTPAHVGYMN
-2333 ADVTPTSG
+2333 TAASPSAN
-2341 SYGAGTASALIKGGT
+2341 SYGTGTATADIKGGT
-2356 INKIFGGSNSKGT
+2356 IAQVFGGSNSNGT
-2369 IRESGSLQIAKPTS
+2369 IRGTS
-2383 GEDLCD
+2383 NIIINKSTAQGACA
-2389 MIIGEVYGGGNLAA
+2389 MIIGEVYRGGNEAVGKLASITLGCTGTVTAAHSTNPELIGKTLEGIGDLYGGSRKADNTGDISLNIQSGIIGRVFGGNNIDGVVNGNITIDINYDSSKGCGNDGWYIGDVFGGGNQAAYSKTPDVNIINGVVSRCVYGGGNEAGVAGGDVSMTGGSVLKGIYGGCNTSGTVTGNVSVTITGGTVGTATNAANVHGGGYGQDTGVNGNVELKLGADNQTSGGVTVYGDVYGGSADGSVNDATSDHTYVTLNAGTIYGSLYGGGLGITNSDCNVNGAVKVTVNGGSIIDPDDPNGEDNNPASIFGCNNAMGSPKSTVEVVINKTGSTVISNGVKTYAINGVYGGGNLAHYNPTTTGNYPTVTINGCESSIKDVYGGGNAAAVPYTKVTINGGDIYRVFA
-2403 GAASRISIGCT
+2403 GGNGESGTPAHVGYMNTAASPSANSYGTGTATADIKGGTIAQVFGGSNSNGTIRGTSNIIINKSTAQGACAMIIGEVYRGGNEAVGKLASITLGCT
-2414 GTGNNEGITTVYG
+2414 GTVTAAHSTNPELIGKTLEGIGDLYGGSRKADNTGDISLNIQSGIIGRVFGGNNIDGVVNGNITIDINYDSSKGCGNDGWYIGDVFGGGNQAAYSKTPDVNIINGVVSRCVYG
-2427 GANAANVSG
+2427 GGNEAGVAGGDITMTGGTVLEGIYGGCNTSGTVSG
-2436 NISLTIE
+2436 NIEVNLNAGTVGATNGTTNIVFGGGFGDGTATNGNVTVTVNGSTIH
-2443 EGKIANVYG
+2443 GHVYG
-2452 GNNSSG
+2452 GSALGSVNNETSDNTTIHILSGTVNGNIYGGGLGLANVVDEQGTITTNNSSKGQVNGEVIVNIGATNGAQTPTYTGNATINGSVYGCNNTNGSPKANVTVNVYKTAHTEKNTATYTQNDATYAIDQVFGGGNQADYSPVLDSEGGTKSSKRATVHVYTCANTIRRVFGGGNAAAAYGVVTTIDGGRFDYIFGGGNGENNHAANIGAGGTNLTVNSGVINYLFGGSNETGSINGPMLVAVNNTGGNECTERIKNFFAGGNLANIGAPGQGNSVDLNTTIACGTVFDAVYGGSNLADIYGNVTLTINGG
-2458 TISGTITVNINQ
+2458 TIGEVYAGSKGVAAGDATYSDGKAANIYGNTILNINGGDIGDAFGGSNINGNITGSITVNMDWSLAPNGC
-2470 KNNPCAWEIGNVY
+2470 NNASDLHIDNVFGASNLATYTPTTPGNYPEVNIKHGTVSGSVFGAGNGDPNDATKGIVTSNPVVTIGDANANHYAIVGGNVY
-2483 GGGKD
+2483 GGGNN
-2488 AAYTNSGANYPE
+2488 AA
-2500 VNIIKGIVSGNVFGG
+2500 VSGS
-2515 GYGQTARV
+2515 T
-2523 TANPRVNLIGGT
+2523 
-2535 VSGNIF
+2535 
-2541 GGGEAA
+2541 
-2547 PVTGNP
+2547 
-2553 LVTANYGS
+2553 
-2561 VTNLYG
+2561 
-2567 GGLGASATV
+2567 TV
-2576 TGNPA
+2576 TY
-2581 VNVNFTSGTLTIN
+2581 N
-2594 DVFGGGDAAA
+2594 DSNASST
-2604 VTGNTSV
+2604 VT
-2611 TLTAGSVHKLFG
+2611 KLFG
-2623 GGNAASVSGTTTVT
+2623 GGNAASVSGTTSVT
-2637 LTTGSV
+2637 LTSGKVT
-2643 SGGVYGGCNASGSVG
+2643 GGVYGGCNSSGSVG
-2658 AVTIALNGGQVGATG
+2658 AVTVALNGGTVGASNAT
-2673 TGNSADVYGGG
+2673 ADVYGGG

-2701 TTVYGDIYGGSALG
+2701 TTIYGDIYGGSALG
-2715 GVNASTSN
+2715 GVNSASASPLN
-2723 TTTVTLSTATLHG
+2723 TTTVTLSSATLHG

-2744 DNASDGQGHSDV
+2744 DNASEGQGHSNV

-2782 NARGNVKGAIAVNIN
+2782 NARGNVKGAINVNIN
-2797 ANVGA
+2797 ANVG
-2802 SGSGNGLDIFG
+2802 SSTSTLDIFG

-2825 VTVTIGNLDGTITPV
+2825 VTVTIGDLAGNVTPV

-2869 TLHGNL
+2869 TLKKTKINNEDKGGNI
-2875 YGGGLGDAQNAAK
+2875 YGGGLGDANNAAK

-2896 ISNTTQT
+2896 ISTADQTT
-2903 AANCHIDLRDASIY
+2903 ANCHIDLRDASIY

-2985 KTTVHIYGCD
+2985 KTTVHIYGCT

-3008 AAVGLVTII
+3008 AAVGLETII

-3034 AANIVAGGTN
+3034 AANIGAGGTN

-3187 NINGNIM
+3187 NINGNIT

-3207 SSCNAPANLH
+3207 SSCNNPANLH

-3340 VYGGCNTTGSVDAV
+3340 VYGGCNTTGSVGAV

-3591 TAANCHIDLRDASI
+3591 TAQNCHIDLRDASI

-3724 ANIVAGGTN
+3724 ANIGAGGTN

-3880 NIMGSITVDMDWSQA
+3880 NITGSITVDMDWSQA
-3895 SSSCNAPANLHV
+3895 SSSCNNPANLHV

-4202 STVEVTINSTVAT
+4202 STVEVTINSTVAS

-4282 NRVSAGG
+4282 DRVFAGG

-4299 GYKNTATTP
+4299 GYKNTAATP

-4313 GTGTATVLITDGTIH
+4313 GTGTATVLITDGTINH
-4328 QVFAGS
+4328 VFAGS

-4341 SGGSINVERGATT
+4341 GGGNINVERGATN

-4360 EIYGGGNLAHGN
+4360 EIYGGGNLANGN

-4398 NVGNNIL
+4398 NVGNNIT
-4405 LNITGGSIDRVFG
+4405 LNITGGSIQRVFG

-4432 NVEWD
+4432 NVEW
-4437 NSSCYKYLGSV
+4437 NSSNCYKYLGSV
-4448 FGGGNLASYTGSP
+4448 FGGGNLAEYSGSP
-4461 VVNINNGTV
+4461 VVNIKNGTV
-4470 TNNVYGGGKGSS
+4470 SGNVFGGGNGDPNDATQVKGSTGTPT
-4482 AVVTGNPVVTV
+4482 VTI
-4493 GDLTNGHSSYVAVVT
+4493 GDLTNNAYQAIVT
-4508 GDVYGGGD
+4508 GDVYGGGN
-4516 AAAVTGN
+4516 AAKVTGN
-4523 TSVTIQK
+4523 TSVKVQK
-4530 ANTNVGSAYGGGN
+4530 ANTTVGNAYGGGN
-4543 AAAISGTTLLTMTDG
+4543 AAPITGTTLLTMDNG

-4601 AVTVNING
+4601 AVAVNING

-4759 APYAGTPVV
+4759 AAYSGTPVV

-4982 YGGSATVT
+4982 YGGTATVT

-4995 VLTGGTIT
+4995 VLTGGSIT

-5009 GALAPVSGNPT
+5009 GALAPVTGNPT
-5020 VTASG
+5020 VTAQSG
-5025 ANVTAGRLYGGGLGS
+5025 STTTAARLYGGGLGS
-5040 SATVTGNTTV
+5040 TAVVTGNTTV
-5050 TVSGGTY
+5050 DVSGGTF

-5076 IQGGTINNDVYGGGA
+5076 IKGGTVTNDVYGGGA
-5091 LAHTNTANLNTTTDV
+5091 LANTNTAGN
-5106 ITPATKTTTVNVTS
+5106 KTTTVNLTG
-5120 GTMKNVY
+5120 GTMKNAY

-5132 NATTEALVYGNVAVN
+5132 DATTEALVYGNVAVN
-5147 LNYGVAADSKG
+5147 LNSGVAADSKG

-5191 SSILV
+5191 GSILI
-5196 KNQDSFDMK
+5196 KNQDSYDMK

-5213 AAYKPYT
+5213 AAYKPT
-5220 AATATNVI
+5220 TSATATNVI

-5233 LTSIDY
+5233 LSSIEY

-5293 VDYDTWNSPDNR
+5293 VDYDTWNLPENR

-5473 YSVYGYN
+5473 YSVYGYD

-5598 NVSKAVYNTIKTGRD
+5598 NVSKEVYNAIKDSRNAITTTGQT
-5613 DITNPGFTD
+5613 DIANPGFTN
-5622 QDDEDATKDLTIT
+5622 QDEDNVTKDLTIT
-5635 VNGVNITGNVYGG
+5635 VDGVNITGNVYGG

-5655 GATHVVVGKEQQEQ
+5655 GSTHVIVGKEQQEVEP
-5669 QQQQGGGG
+5669 QQQGGG
-5677 SGAPRRTEQE
+5677 SPAPRRTEQE
-5687 PAQNNQSEQP
+5687 PAQNNNQQQP

>member
-14 MHTTDIQAPTPAGR
+14 MHTSDVQAAAPAGHA
-28 PTIFSRTR
+28 TIFSHTR
-36 SLLRRVA
+36 SQLRRTL
-43 AIAVLLL
+43 VLTLLTFGLLPSKAQTYYVFYNSSNNIGYIRNNNGTL
-50 AVSIP
+50 AVS
-55 AMAYDYVITYTTG
+55 
-68 NTTYYLGM
+68 
-76 NGNNLQ
+76 GNNV
-82 AKTTFDPTCVWTCY
+82 FSPSCVWIASDALSSNTAQSLQSYTNTSQFFIDNSNSVPSISTTAGTNRWIIY
-96 NGETEATLGSTSY
+96 NNLLCSKWNSNYYVRYANNAFNTSTKTNQKQNNTEFTAYSVDITSFSSTS
-109 SLRNKNNSSYY
+109 
-120 LTTTCT
+120 T
-126 RSGSWWSG
+126 
-134 YSYSWSAITVQTS
+134 
-147 ANNIWRSSNA
+147 
-157 TSGNVYAYN
+157 
-166 SDYQQSAS
+166 
-174 IYVNNLTMNGGN
+174 
-186 TSDSKNV
+186 
-193 RVTVT
+193 
-198 SAIDDISNPTI
+198 NPTI
-209 SGSDIITSTGNSNYT
+209 NGTNALTATGNSTYT
-224 ASGAKYKLGYVN
+224 ASGAAYQNGGYTN
-236 YFFSNTDHYFDKD
+236 YYFNSANHYVDGSNNTIT
-249 GNSFSGS
+249 
-256 PSNAT
+256 PAAAT
-261 IGTYTWSLTDNA
+261 ISSATWNLTPNNYATVNSSNGTVTVNS
-273 YASLD
+273 
-278 ANNPGRVVVSALP
+278 LP
-291 ASDLTLT
+291 ANDITLT
-298 LTVSATATGGKPAA
+298 LTVTYTVTGGTPTVPAN
-312 PAGTVL
+312 TTL
-318 SATKEIIIQGTKP
+318 SASKEITLY
-331 SAPIISI
+331 
-338 SGTTVTL
+338 GTTIVAPTITRTGNNISL
-345 STNASGSTTIRYTID
+345 ATTTTGATIYYATDGST
-360 GSDPTTS
+360 PTSS
-367 STAYSSPIDLS
+367 STAYSGPFSIEALSFPVTVKAIAIRNGNNSTVTTETYSSPACEMPQIS
-378 SSTTS
+378 ISTTGA
-383 PVTIKAITVRSGNTS
+383 V
-398 DIAEG
+398 
-403 SVTLTLP
+403 
-410 APVITINGEAKT
+410 
-422 ATISCSIP
+422 TISCP
-430 GTTIRYTV
+430 TEGATIRYTT
-438 NSSDPTAS
+438 NGTDPTES
-446 FGTIYDGSTITGL
+446 TGTVYSGTFSVSNLTTV
-459 SYMAEIKAIAIKD
+459 KAIAYKANHTTSAIAT
-472 GWNDSPVSSDVVTIP
+472 NEYLT
-487 SGVNPSS
+487 SGTS
-494 GEVTL
+494 GGKVIL
-499 FDYEPHSWSY
+499 NDYEDHSWSY
-509 YSDADLPDQLH
+509 YSDPDCPIR
-520 SLNPADIKIT
+520 SLNPADVKIT
-530 YNGNGTGNMTAATG
+530 YHGNGTKTISTTNGTTPANDSWTQNAT
-544 AEAVDAPTSFSLDA
+544 T
-558 EGVQVGPNDA
+558 VQVSYNEADSI
-568 ANKFIYYKTLERENP
+568 FIYYKTLERTDGSSSANP
-583 NGTGNLPYT
+583 TGRCEYT
-592 TIPNPFQVRPTG
+592 AIPNPFSVRPTYTYANG
-604 ESATVNIIPSS
+604 TNNNYCGFYKWRVKSLSGGTIHTAATGGNSITVGGTIDGDQTIYFAPSS
-615 RDIVIVTSRNGN
+615 
-627 STSGWDRNSG
+627 
-637 KSTLTVTCDGN
+637 
-648 TLATINSRTTTTVTV
+648 
-663 PVGKTVTFSFNPGS
+663 
-677 ASDNEKGR
+677 
-685 CRVTV
+685 
-690 YYDQNNGTT
+690 
-699 AISEYNPSTNAN
+699 EY
-711 TTKTLTVATPSGQQV
+711 GM
-726 TVSAYRG
+726 
-733 FYAWKVKNLS
+733 
-743 NGLTIKD
+743 
-750 AENTNTTYAVNS
+750 
-762 IIPAERKILFVTS
+762 
-775 NEYNNEVVF
+775 EVEL
-784 EALWAQA
+784 EALWARA
-791 YVQTGTNDLTNY
+791 YVTTGSTSMTTYVTGTN
-803 VSASVTSAYERNFH
+803 AYERNFH
-817 VVNAS
+817 IVTSTGQTAS
-822 TDASNF
+822 SY

-833 CTVIGHNPNSTT
+833 VTISSRYPNGS
-845 LNNTRTITNGFSA
+845 NGGGSFNAGNFTA
-858 ASDTKFEDVVWN
+858 AADTKVEYLSI
-870 GNNGTITCNNHDVI
+870 GTSNSYTWSANNHTFIV
-884 IGRGVETTGNYCANM
+884 GRGVTGTVNYVAGFAGANSSS
-899 VQGMPDITANVTANL
+899 PN
-914 TYTMRIESGKFHYF
+914 YTLRLESGTFNY
-928 SFINGYTDDSG
+928 
-939 TTHQAS
+939 AS
-945 NYNTYSYSGSANSIK
+945 IMRGYSYGSGNSDVSDNGGTLGGTPAIK
-960 VVLGC
+960 AIFGC
-965 DYDRALGENG
+965 DYDRATNSGITDNFIIKNGAFYGYSVSEN
-975 NSNLTLTGPA
+975 NLTYSENA
-985 IMGYRSMMSSTDNR
+985 VKVY
-999 TRKTLDLTVK
+999 VK
-1009 SGSFTTGIGNNMG
+1009 SGKIGNNITING
-1022 TGDVQEGFYL
+1022 SYSANAHEVFYIGN
-1032 SVAGSHT
+1032 AGQRLRGH
-1039 NVGERFVTIEGGVFA
+1039 RKMFIEGGELASV
-1054 NIAGGIDGLNN
+1054 AGGIDATANQNN
-1065 TTSSSAE
+1065 
-1072 NWSNLGRRSLTIRMK
+1072 NSLTVRMTGGHIR
-1087 GGKVKGAFYGGA
+1087 GVIYGGGA
-1099 AVSPGSGDRC
+1099 RSAGYGNRN
-1109 MIFTGGTVEGWIG
+1109 IIITGGDIVGWIG
-1122 AGCNGVVSSNTTS
+1122 GGCNGEAYPS
-1135 GGQTHGVSYVYFG
+1135 GQTSEDTYGGITNGASKVYFG
-1148 GRTHCGGY
+1148 GNAICGGT
-1156 EGQINGGTSGDVF
+1156 GSSNSINGSIGGTVF

-1174 SGAEDD
+1174 VEGNTTSGRMS
-1180 QSSGQLTYG
+1180 QG
-1189 TNIAIADNCVVDH
+1189 TTVVIADNCDIER

-1209 YGFALVE
+1209 FGYAQTS
-1216 TNMYIF
+1216 TNVFITGGTVHGSIF
-1222 GGNVKG
+1222 GGS
-1228 AVFGGANQNNGP
+1228 NQNNGP
-1240 DVNITM
+1240 VINITM
-1246 KGGLIEGGVYGGSN
+1246 KGGTIEGGLYGGCNTSGTI
-1260 SSGKVASA
+1260 SSDV
-1268 TMQIDGGQVGTS
+1268 TMNINGGQVGTPS
-1280 SVTANIHGGGYGS
+1280 TPANIHGGGYGT
-1293 STKLTGNVNLTLG
+1293 STAVSGNVDLTLG
-1306 TQGQTTPGV
+1306 TPGI

-1320 VYGGSGYGSVNGGT
+1320 VYGGSADGSVN
-1334 GNNDAASDT
+1334 DATSDHT
-1343 YHTNVTLN
+1343 YVTLN
-1351 AGTIN
+1351 AGTIY

-1361 GALGSNSIAANVY
+1361 GGLGITNNNCNVN
-1374 GPVTVTVNGGSV
+1374 GDVKVEVNGGSV
-1386 KKTDANGANGSGAV
+1386 IDPDDPNGEDTNPASIF
-1400 YGCNNINGAPQRA
+1400 GCNNEKGSPKSTVEVIVNQTGATVTDNNGVKTYAINGVYGGGNKAHYNPTNTGNYPT
-1413 VSVIINGTDPA
+1413 VTINGCESSIKDVYGGGNAAAVPYTYVTINGGDIDRVFAGGNGESGTPA
-1424 PSTDEYAL
+1424 HVGYMNTTANPSANSYGTGTATAVINGGTINQVFGGSNANGVIRGEMNVNVASSGTCTMDINE
-1432 FAVYGGGNQASY
+1432 VYGGGNQAASQV
-1444 SYGTPT
+1444 GT
-1450 VTVNNCDNSI
+1450 VTIGCMNAGDTIN
-1460 EYVYGGGNA
+1460 YVYGGSNDADITGNVSLLIKGG
-1469 AHITNG
+1469 HI
-1475 NTDVKIYGGNK
+1475 K
-1486 IGNVFGGGNG
+1486 NVFGGN
-1496 TVTAANVSGNTNVNI
+1496 NTGHSI
-1511 YGGTIGRVFGGS
+1511 
-1523 NSAGTIGG
+1523 
-1531 TLNVNIEK
+1531 
-1539 NSSCAIQVG
+1539 
-1548 SVYSGGNKAAS
+1548 
-1559 NLGTITVGCM
+1559 
-1569 DTADMIDSLFC
+1569 
-1580 GANQAN
+1580 
-1586 VTGSVNFTMKGGRI
+1586 
-1600 GNLFGGNN
+1600 
-1608 QSGNVSGSITVT
+1608 SGSITVT
-1620 VDWSQGSCSNNYLGN
+1620 VDWSQGSCTNNYL
-1635 VFGGGNLATFGTT
+1635 
-1648 QSPKAP
+1648 
-1654 TVQIYHGTVSGNVY
+1654 
-1668 GGGKGLD
+1668 
-1675 SDHTKGQVTGNPI
+1675 
-1688 VTIGDSNG
+1688 
-1696 SHTATI
+1696 
-1702 EGDVY
+1702 
-1707 GGGDA
+1707 
-1712 GNVVGTPQVTVIDK
+1712 
-1726 ASTTIGNVYG
+1726 GNVYG
-1736 GGNAADV
+1736 GGNQAAYGDQNNNKGNYPLVKIQNGTVTQGAYGGGLGATAIVYGNPQVQITGGEVGAVYGGGNAAAVNGNTVVSVSNATVTGSIYGGGNAASISGTTSVTVSSGTIGTGIYGGCNAQGNVGSTATVNVSGGTIGTAQSHANIHGGGFGNATRVLGSVYVTLSGMTVNGDVYGGSAKGKTNGDDSRTNSATTTVTMNSGTITGSIYGGGLGDGTYAADV
-1743 SGTDV
+1743 WGPVTLTINKGSTVGTNVYGGNNANGSPQVSIEVNVNGPTDAEAASTPLVLNNVYGGGNEADV
-1748 KIQGGHIT
+1748 VSTCSAPHVNIKGCGTQVTRAFGGGNAAEVPATNIEIHGGT
-1756 GDVFGGGHGDKASLN
+1756 FDYVFGGG
-1771 GINGETGH
+1771 NGEHGAQYGA
-1779 SDKVANVSGSSSV
+1779 D
-1792 SVTGGIINRV
+1792 VTGNVNLKIYGGTIKEV
-1802 FAGSNLNGSIGTD
+1802 FAGSNANGTIGGSMSVTID
-1815 PNSTMT
+1815 SENNNSCGIEIASLYGGGNQAVGKTGT
-1821 LTINKTSTNTPMK
+1821 FTINNCDAVIDT
-1834 IGEVYGGANM
+1834 IYGGS
-1844 ANGKAA
+1844 KAA
-1850 SISIGCTGTLVSP
+1850 AVNGNIALEITKGQIGS
-1863 LTGND
+1863 
-1868 RYGYE
+1868 
-1873 QEGIG
+1873 
-1878 TVYGGANQANIGA
+1878 
-1891 EDDQSDIEVNINSG
+1891 
-1905 IVANV
+1905 V
-1910 FGGNNTSGTI
+1910 FGGNNMSGAINGTI
-1920 YGTITVN
+1920 AVTVN
-1927 IEKTSD
+1927 LDNCASLD
-1933 SNTCGWYVGNVFGGG
+1933 NVFGGG
-1948 NLATY
+1948 NHAVYSGIPTVTLTNGTVNNSVFGGGNEAGVGGSLVNINGGRVMDGIYGGCNTSGTVTGNIQLNINGGTQGVQGTPMTNGIFGGGYGAGTSTNGNVTVNIGNGSNTPSIFADIYGGSALGSVNDAAADKTTINVLSGTVTGNIYGGGLGMANVYTGETLTTDNSAKGQVNGEVIVNIGATDGAQTPTYTGNATINGSVYGCNNTNGSPKANVTVNVYKTAHTDKNTATYTQNDATYAIQQVFGGGNQADYSPTSNDSRATLHVYTCANTIGRVFGGGNAAAAYGVVTTIDGGRFNYIFGGGNGENNHAANIGAGGTNLTVNSGVINYLFGGSNETGSINGPMLVAVNNTGGNDCTERIKNFFAGGNLANIGAPGQGNSVDLNTTIACGTVFDAVYGGSNLADIYGNVTLTINGGTIGEVYAGSKGVAAGDATYTNGKAANIYGNTILNINGGDIGDAFGGSNINGNITGSITVNMDWSLAPNGCNNASDLHIDNVFGASNLATY
-1953 TGSPA
+1953 TPTTPGDYPA
-1958 VNIKNGTV
+1958 VNIKHGTV
-1966 SGNVYGGGKGDPTVT
+1966 SGSVFGAGNGLAGDPDKGVVTSNPVVTIGDANANHTAIVNGNVYGGGNNAAVSGSTQVIYNDNNANSTV
-1981 GNQAGVPG
+1981 
-1989 SVTGNPIVT
+1989 
-1998 IGDTQTQAYEATIA
+1998 
-2012 GDVYGGGDAA
+2012 
-2022 KVNGNTHIVFG
+2022 
-2033 KANNS
+2033 
-2038 AAKLFGGGNAA
+2038 AKLFGGGNAA
-2049 GVTGTAT
+2049 
-2056 VDMSAGAVAAGV
+2056 
-2068 YGGCNASGS
+2068 
-2077 VDGAIAVNITGGT
+2077 
-2090 VGSTTERAN
+2090 
-2099 IHGGGY
+2099 
-2105 GQSTVTGASVTV
+2105 
-2117 TIGPSGN
+2117 
-2124 GTGPIIYGDVYGG
+2124 
-2137 SALGSIN
+2137 
-2144 SNAQNPTVNSS
+2144 
-2155 SATQV
+2155 
-2160 TMNKG
+2160 
-2165 TVYGDIYGGGLGDL
+2165 
-2179 ASLGNGHS
+2179 
-2187 DVQAKVWSPVTVT
+2187 
-2200 VNGGTISTYAA
+2200 
-2211 QDTTLGGNVFGCNNL
+2211 
-2226 NGTPKGSV
+2226 
-2234 AVNINGTSATQIVNG
+2234 
-2249 DTIYA
+2249 
-2254 LSAVYGGGNLAH
+2254 
-2266 YDPTNPTESYPT
+2266 
-2278 VTITGCNTSI
+2278 
-2288 ENVYGGGNAAAVP
+2288 
-2301 RTNIVIN
+2301 
-2308 GGDIDCVFAGGNGE
+2308 
-2322 SGTPANVGYKN
+2322 
-2333 ADVTPTSG
+2333 
-2341 SYGAGTASALIKGGT
+2341 
-2356 INKIFGGSNSKGT
+2356 
-2369 IRESGSLQIAKPTS
+2369 
-2383 GEDLCD
+2383 
-2389 MIIGEVYGGGNLAA
+2389 
-2403 GAASRISIGCT
+2403 
-2414 GTGNNEGITTVYG
+2414 
-2427 GANAANVSG
+2427 NVSG
-2436 NISLTIE
+2436 T
-2443 EGKIANVYG
+2443 
-2452 GNNSSG
+2452 
-2458 TISGTITVNINQ
+2458 
-2470 KNNPCAWEIGNVY
+2470 
-2483 GGGKD
+2483 
-2488 AAYTNSGANYPE
+2488 
-2500 VNIIKGIVSGNVFGG
+2500 
-2515 GYGQTARV
+2515 
-2523 TANPRVNLIGGT
+2523 
-2535 VSGNIF
+2535 
-2541 GGGEAA
+2541 
-2547 PVTGNP
+2547 
-2553 LVTANYGS
+2553 
-2561 VTNLYG
+2561 
-2567 GGLGASATV
+2567 
-2576 TGNPA
+2576 
-2581 VNVNFTSGTLTIN
+2581 
-2594 DVFGGGDAAA
+2594 
-2604 VTGNTSV
+2604 TSV
-2611 TLTAGSVHKLFG
+2611 TLT
-2623 GGNAASVSGTTTVT
+2623 SGKVT
-2637 LTTGSV
+2637 
-2643 SGGVYGGCNASGSVG
+2643 GGVYGGCNSSGSVG
-2658 AVTIALNGGQVGATG
+2658 AVTVALNGGQVGATG
-2673 TGNSADVYGGG
+2673 SGNEADVYGGG
-2684 YGSATTTTGNI
+2684 YGSATTTTGDI

-2715 GVNASTSN
+2715 GVNSASASPLN
-2723 TTTVTLSTATLHG
+2723 TTTVTLSSATLHG

-2744 DNASDGQGHSDV
+2744 DNASEGQGHSNV

-2782 NARGNVKGAIAVNIN
+2782 NARGNVKGAINVNIN
-2797 ANVGA
+2797 ANVG
-2802 SGSGNGLDIFG
+2802 SSTSTLDIFG

-2825 VTVTIGNLDGTITPV
+2825 VTVTIGDLAGNVTPV

-2869 TLHGNL
+2869 TLKKTKINNEDKGGNI
-2875 YGGGLGDAQNAAK
+2875 YGGGLGDANNAAK

-2896 ISNTTQT
+2896 ISTADQTT
-2903 AANCHIDLRDASIY
+2903 ANCHIDLRDASIY

-3034 AANIVAGGTN
+3034 AANIGAGGTN

-3187 NINGNIM
+3187 NINGNIT

-3207 SSCNAPANLH
+3207 SSCNNPANLH

-3340 VYGGCNTTGSVDAV
+3340 VYGGCNTTGSVGAV

-3513 NVNVTVGNATGS
+3513 NVTVTVGNATGS

-3581 VVVNISNTTQ
+3581 VVVNISTADQTT
-3591 TAANCHIDLRDASI
+3591 ANCHIDLRDASI

-3634 SGDNYTAADG
+3634 SGDNYTATDG
-3644 AHPYYAID
+3644 ADPYYAID

-3670 SSTKKTTVHIYGCD
+3670 SSTKKTTVHIYGCT

-3724 ANIVAGGTN
+3724 ANIGAGGTN

-3774 AEFFCGNNLAPIGT
+3774 AEFFCGNNKAPIGT
-3788 QQSPTNIN
+3788 QQNPTNIN
-3796 ATIGCDTRFGDVYG
+3796 AIIGCGTVFGDVYG

-3842 DPANNI
+3842 DPANSI

-3880 NIMGSITVDMDWSQA
+3880 NITGSITVDMDWSQA

-3937 SGSVFGGGKGASA
+3937 SGSVFGGGKGESA
-3950 VVTSNPVVTVGDLTS
+3950 VVTSNPVVTIGDLTS

-4202 STVEVTINSTVAT
+4202 STVEVTINSTVAS

-4282 NRVSAGG
+4282 DRVFAGG

-4372 AGTINIGCTGA
+4372 AGTINIGCTGL

-4432 NVEWD
+4432 NVNWD
-4437 NSSCYKYLGSV
+4437 NSNCYKYLGSV
-4448 FGGGNLASYTGSP
+4448 FGGGNLAEYSGSP
-4461 VVNINNGTV
+4461 VVNIKNGTV
-4470 TNNVYGGGKGSS
+4470 SGNVFGGGNGDPNDATQVKGSTGTPT
-4482 AVVTGNPVVTV
+4482 VTI
-4493 GDLTNGHSSYVAVVT
+4493 GDLTNNAYQAIVT
-4508 GDVYGGGD
+4508 GDVYGGGN
-4516 AAAVTGN
+4516 AAKVTGN
-4523 TSVTIQK
+4523 TSVKVQK
-4530 ANTNVGSAYGGGN
+4530 ANTTVGNAYGGGN
-4543 AAAISGTTLLTMTDG
+4543 AAPITGTTLLTMDNG

-4601 AVTVNING
+4601 AVAVNING

-4695 DNSVPAN
+4695 NNSVPAN

-4759 APYAGTPVV
+4759 AAYSGTPVV

-4995 VLTGGTIT
+4995 VLTGGTIA

-5020 VTASG
+5020 VTAQSG
-5025 ANVTAGRLYGGGLGS
+5025 STTTAARLYGGGWGS
-5040 SATVTGNTTV
+5040 SAVVTGNTTID
-5050 TVSGGTY
+5050 VSGGTF

-5076 IQGGTINNDVYGGGA
+5076 IKGGTVTNDVYGGGA
-5091 LAHTNTANLNTTTDV
+5091 LANTNTAGN
-5106 ITPATKTTTVNVTS
+5106 KTTTVNLTG
-5120 GTMKNVY
+5120 GTMKNAY

-5132 NATTEALVYGNVAVN
+5132 DATTEALVYGNVAVN

-5191 SSILV
+5191 GSILV

-5213 AAYKPYT
+5213 AAYKPT
-5220 AATATNVI
+5220 TSATATNVI

-5233 LTSIDY
+5233 LSSIEY

-5293 VDYDTWNSPDNR
+5293 VDYDTWNLPENR

-5325 YGSTAGQS
+5325 YGSTSGQS

-5513 GYGATADVIGNP
+5513 GYGESAVVIGNP

-5551 PHAEFVGVKKNLGGI
+5551 PHAEFVRVMKNLGGI
-5566 GEIGTVFGGGNQAIV
+5566 GEIGTVFGGGNEAVV

-5598 NVSKAVYNTIKTGRD
+5598 NVSKEVYNAIKDSRNAITTTGQT
-5613 DITNPGFTD
+5613 DIANPGFTN
-5622 QDDEDATKDLTIT
+5622 QDEDNVTKDLTIT
-5635 VNGVNITGNVYGG
+5635 VDGVNITGNVYGG
-5648 GNQADVT
+5648 GNNADVT
-5655 GATHVVVGKEQQEQ
+5655 GSTHVIVGKEQQEVEP
-5669 QQQQGGGG
+5669 QQQGGG
-5677 SGAPRRTEQE
+5677 SPAPRRTEQE
-5687 PAQNNQSEQP
+5687 PAQNNNQQQP